1 MKIDLVEE
9 LNAHGPYDH
18 GLWSEVKSGS
28 ATSEPTLGVGGG
40 IFHERSRHLVD
51 EICRIAKA
59 HFSDEE
65 LSLMSLLDV
74 GCYDGWV
81 LVQIEARLNLSRMV
95 GIEPRRKNIEKG
107 VTARQAYGV
116 ATNVEFIQGEIESI
130 DEVLRNEQFDI
141 VLCLGTIHHVEST
154 PRAIRKLAAHAK
166 RLLVIDTMVI
176 DEPKK
181 DAREIKRLLNLRDV
195 AYLGAPQDWA
205 IAAFKY
211 ETPYFDGSTTGDLI
225 VNVPQAKLVQ
235 MSIEACGLTVREVNR
250 PDDVSYRA
258 EFQRLRGVREAIIV
272 GLRESEPSELNRGAN
287 VASWKVKARLHEEQF
302 CWGQVPIGVLRRW
315 SLALNV
321 PIADVEGGQVPRGG
335 SKTANR
341 LLYRASIA
349 PTRWWAR
356 HYLSQRNLPAAE
368 YAILVNLS
376 RSPFAKVCLEL
387 GKNRLAVGDL
397 SASKCYLKLVTSSQQ
412 CDWRAFYRSCYFL
425 SIVAALEG
433 DEVAQEHYARLLR
446 IANPEFPLTIQEGSV
461 WALSRRS

>member
-1 MKIDLVEE
+1 MKVDLVEE

-28 ATSEPTLGVGGG
+28 TTSEPALIVGVGL
-40 IFHERSRHLVD
+40 FHERSRHLVD
-51 EICRIAKA
+51 EICRVATA

-65 LSLMSLLDV
+65 LIQMSLLDV

-81 LVQIEARLNLSRMV
+81 LVQVEARLNLRRMV
-95 GIEPRRKNIEKG
+95 GIEPRRKNIDKG
-107 VTARQAYGV
+107 VTARLAYGV

-130 DEVLRNEQFDI
+130 DEVLRDEQFDM
-141 VLCLGTIHHVEST
+141 VLCLGTMHHVEST

-176 DEPKK
+176 DELKK
-181 DAREIKRLLNLRDV
+181 EAREIKRLLNLRDV
-195 AYLGAPQDWA
+195 AYLDAPQDWA

-211 ETPYFDGSTTGDLI
+211 ETPYFDGSTSGDSI

-235 MSIEACGLTVREVNR
+235 MSIEACGLTVLEVNR
-250 PDDVSYRA
+250 PDEVSYRA
-258 EFQRLRGVREAIIV
+258 EFQRLRGVREALIV
-272 GLRESEPSELNRGAN
+272 GLRESEPTELSGGAN
-287 VASWKVKARLHEEQF
+287 AASWKGKARLHEEQF

-315 SLALNV
+315 SLALGL
-321 PIADVEGGQVPRGG
+321 PLADVEECQVSKGG
-335 SKTANR
+335 SEAANR

-356 HYLSQRNLPAAE
+356 HYLRRRNLPSAE
-368 YAILVNLS
+368 SAILVNLS

-387 GKNRLAVGDL
+387 GKHKLADGDL
-397 SASKCYLKLVTSSQQ
+397 SASKYYLKLVTSRQQ

-425 SIVAALEG
+425 SIVATLEG

-446 IANPEFPLTIQEGSV
+446 IANPEFPLTIEEGSV
-461 WALSRRS
+461 WALGRRS